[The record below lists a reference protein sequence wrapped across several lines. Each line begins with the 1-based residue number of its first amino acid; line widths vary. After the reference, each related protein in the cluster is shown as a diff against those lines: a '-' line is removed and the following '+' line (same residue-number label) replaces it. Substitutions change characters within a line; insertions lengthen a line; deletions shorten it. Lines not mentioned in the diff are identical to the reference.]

1 MSESIIDL
9 IEVRFMM
16 AEGFAKVLVAVIG
29 SLLKLVLLV
38 AKFPSAEL
46 VIYLTCFVNIIISHQ
61 LAED

>member
-16 AEGFAKVLVAVIG
+16 AEGLAKVLVAVIG

-46 VIYLTCFVNIIISHQ
+46 VIYLTFFINF
-61 LAED
+61 

>member
-16 AEGFAKVLVAVIG
+16 AEGLAKVLVAVIG

-38 AKFPSAEL
+38 AKFLSAEL
-46 VIYLTCFVNIIISHQ
+46 VIYLTFFVNIIISHQ